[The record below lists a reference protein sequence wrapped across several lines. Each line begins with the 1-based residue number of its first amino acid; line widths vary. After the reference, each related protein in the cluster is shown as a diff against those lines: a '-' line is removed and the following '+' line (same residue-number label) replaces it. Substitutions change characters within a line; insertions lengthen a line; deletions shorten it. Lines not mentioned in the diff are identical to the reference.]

1 MMDLSWIQITVSWWQ
16 WWWMWTYV
24 DKWQ

>member
-16 WWWMWTYV
+16 WWQKWTCV
-24 DKWQ
+24 D